1 MMGVSAF
8 RQINDPPGEWI
19 NDVPQ
24 TDTPVARAYRTA
36 AAYVGLAGHFDKTV
50 DEGVMPQPIDLSG
63 VKVWPCLALQRA
75 LDPEAFAPVSSWDE
89 D

>member
-1 MMGVSAF
+1 MIRLGNGLMAS
-8 RQINDPPGEWI
+8 RKQILPLPEPI
-19 NDVPQ
+19 
-24 TDTPVARAYRTA
+24 ALRREAA
-36 AAYVGLAGHFDKTV
+36 AAYVGLSAGHFDKTV